1 MVPTASELFSSGV
14 EDCGGAAW
22 ANLEAGAGAVAA
34 AGVQLDAGG
43 GGRQLGG
50 VVEGAEGGAGEAGGT
65 AEAGGQCHFRE
76 TEKRLKTNSR
86 GRRVNC
92 RR

>member
-34 AGVQLDAGG
+34 AGVQLDADG

-50 VVEGAEGGAGEAGGT
+50 VVEGVEGGAGEAGGT

-76 TEKRLKTNSR
+76 TEK
-86 GRRVNC
+86 G
-92 RR
+92 